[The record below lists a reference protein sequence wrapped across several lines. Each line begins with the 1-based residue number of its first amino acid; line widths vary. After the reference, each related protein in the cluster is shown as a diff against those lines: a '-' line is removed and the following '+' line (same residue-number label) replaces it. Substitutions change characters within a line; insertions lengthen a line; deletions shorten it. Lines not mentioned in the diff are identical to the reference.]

1 MNFQKLREEKGVMA
15 QQVQNRDMEVTVNI
29 LELASELADIEVN
42 KIFHNKYSSELNK
55 EEIDQLIHAYDED
68 SDCVVY
74 TPEAQDI
81 FNQVYDD
88 FFEVISNIAI
98 K

>member
-1 MNFQKLREEKGVMA
+1 MA

-42 KIFHNKYSSELNK
+42 KIFHNKYSPELNK